1 LEKAKETACRRF
13 SLLLSFLYGK
23 IIFEK
28 TPRDFKFLAV
38 MFYDEHCGGEKVKVN
53 PEIVEQYLTGFKD
66 GNEGDFDRLYA
77 YTKDLLY
84 YHVESIDGVWNVFF
98 AWAPDDYKWLT
109 VKAGITLEYNDSIN
123 RWVISNLFLVN

>member
-1 LEKAKETACRRF
+1 MMNIVE
-13 SLLLSFLYGK
+13 GK
-23 IIFEK
+23 
-28 TPRDFKFLAV
+28 
-38 MFYDEHCGGEKVKVN
+38 KVKVN

-84 YHVESIDGVWNVFF
+84 YHIESIDGVWNVFF